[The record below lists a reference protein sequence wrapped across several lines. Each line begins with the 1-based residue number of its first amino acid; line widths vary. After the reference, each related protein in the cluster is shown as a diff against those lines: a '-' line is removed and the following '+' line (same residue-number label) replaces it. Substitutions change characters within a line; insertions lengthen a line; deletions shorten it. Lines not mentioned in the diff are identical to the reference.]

1 MLIQRWYRRY
11 QSRIEVKKK
20 TAWNIYQSIEYSGEQ
35 DQMKLCN
42 FFLTLIKNSALL
54 NSMNPNTGFKSR
66 QMNALSIKANVSD
79 KNTKLIQKVFS
90 GSIEEPDLR
99 NYEHFVYLFYMK

>member
-1 MLIQRWYRRY
+1 
-11 QSRIEVKKK
+11 
-20 TAWNIYQSIEYSGEQ
+20 
-35 DQMKLCN
+35 
-42 FFLTLIKNSALL
+42 
-54 NSMNPNTGFKSR
+54 MNPNTGFKSR